1 MPADPDDLFDSFRDQ
16 LTGPGARSHSAP
28 PAPGPEHVG
37 RLVVRCPGC
46 GEERWYG
53 YGQCSRCGAPGPAVE
68 VGGVVELDPLRWLVV
83 DPVPDSPV
91 LPNDPLAHL
100 DPRAGH
106 EAAVARQDPKES
118 KWARDPTLWARE
130 RLGVHLW
137 SKQRDLLLSLRD
149 HHQTA
154 VYTAHNIGKS
164 FSAAV
169 AALWWIDTHRVG
181 EAFVVTTAPSSAQ
194 VRAILWREIGRHHAR
209 AQLQGRVNL
218 TSEWYVGSELVA
230 MGRKPPDYKED
241 AFQGIHA
248 RYVLVIFDEATGV
261 PRLLWDAASTL
272 TSNDES
278 RFLAIGNPDD
288 RHTAFGDACE
298 DPTLEQDWNRIQ
310 ISAHDTP
317 NFTGEP
323 VTEHVAASLVTPRWA
338 EQRKRLWGEHS
349 SIYQSKVLGRFPQD
363 VDDGAVPYSWAQ
375 ACRALELVDEEPV
388 CAGLDVAGTG
398 QDRTVLRE
406 RRGRRAGRERVWQE
420 ESDTVALA
428 TDIALSLR
436 EWGAKRIVVDA
447 EGVGHGMVS
456 ELQRLSTRHRADLT
470 VAMHDAEVVA
480 FRAAGRPTLTADGI
494 KFLNLRAQLY
504 WVARELSRLKL
515 WDLGAVDDDDVLAEL
530 CAPRYEVVPASG
542 KIKVEAK
549 KEVKKRLGVSPDRAE
564 ALLLAFWEAHGEAHL
579 PAGARVLTG
588 TSYATERQPLTLP
601 GDREPATPRD
611 PADVE
616 REAEL
621 VRELLLDRSLT

>member
-1 MPADPDDLFDSFRDQ
+1 MPADPGDLFDSFREQ
-16 LTGPGARSHSAP
+16 LSGPGAAAA
-28 PAPGPEHVG
+28 APGSELVG
-37 RLVVRCPGC
+37 QRVVRCAGC

-53 YGQCSRCGAPGPAVE
+53 YGPCSRCGAPGPAVE
-68 VGGVVELDPLRWLVV
+68 PGGVLEVDPLRWLIT
-83 DPVPDSPV
+83 DPVQDEPV
-91 LPNDPLAHL
+91 IPGDPLAVH
-100 DPRAGH
+100 DPGAGQ
-106 EAAVARQDPKES
+106 EAGIARLDPKES
-118 KWARDPTLWARE
+118 AWARDPVLWARE
-130 RLGVHLW
+130 RLGVVLW

-209 AQLQGRVNL
+209 ANLAGRINL

-261 PRLLWDAASTL
+261 PRIMWDAASTL

-288 RHTAFGDACE
+288 RHTAFGDACL
-298 DPTLEQDWNRIQ
+298 DADLAQDWNRIQ
-310 ISAHDTP
+310 IGAKDTP

-338 EQRKRLWGEHS
+338 DQRARLWGVTS
-349 SIYQSKVLGRFPQD
+349 SIYQSKVEGKFPED
-363 VDDGAVPYSWAQ
+363 SDDGAVPFSWAQ
-375 ACRALELVDEEPV
+375 ACRSLELLDEDPV

-428 TDIALSLR
+428 TDVAISLR
-436 EWGAKRIVVDA
+436 EWGAKRITVDA

-456 ELQRLSTRHRADLT
+456 ELKRISTKHRAKPTEAL
-470 VAMHDAEVVA
+470 HDAEVVA
-480 FRAAGRPTLTADGI
+480 FRAAGRPTSTADGLL
-494 KFLNLRAQLY
+494 FLNLRAQLY
-504 WVARELSRLKL
+504 WHARELSRLRL

-530 CAPRYEVVPASG
+530 CAPRYEIQNG
-542 KIKVEAK
+542 KVKIEK
-549 KEVKKRLGVSPDRAE
+549 KKDLKKRLGVSPDRAE
-564 ALLLAFWEAHGEAHL
+564 ALLLAFWEAHAEASL
-579 PAGARVLTG
+579 PVSARVLTT
-588 TSYATERQPLTLP
+588 TSTQPDPVTLSRP
-601 GDREPATPRD
+601 GPPGLVVVRD
-611 PADVE
+611 PAEVE
-616 REAEL
+616 RERQL
-621 VRELLLDRSLT
+621 VHELLVGR